1 MLSKLT
7 KEQIDRVIEKMK
19 INAFKA
25 NDTIFKKAANSSQK
39 LVVLIEGSLKRLKT
53 GVIVASKGQC
63 WGE

>member
-1 MLSKLT
+1 
-7 KEQIDRVIEKMK
+7 MK

-39 LVVLIEGSLKRLKT
+39 LVVLIEGSLKRMKT
-53 GVIVASKGQC
+53 GSIVASKGQC